1 MKQNSKNQ
9 TMNKDTLISSVSE
22 ISGLSKTDST
32 KALESILQ
40 SIQIGLKNSMEVRIT
55 GFGTFGITERKA
67 TEGRNPRTG
76 KTIKIAASK
85 HPKFKAGKILK
96 EAIA

>member
-9 TMNKDTLISSVSE
+9 TTNKDALISSVSE

-32 KALESILQ
+32 KALEATLQ
-40 SIQIGLKNSMEVRIT
+40 SIQIGLKNGREVRIM

-67 TEGRNPRTG
+67 REGRNPRTG

-85 HPKFKAGKILK
+85 HPKFKAGKILR
-96 EAIA
+96 EEIA

>member
-1 MKQNSKNQ
+1 MKQNSKTQ
-9 TMNKDTLISSVSE
+9 TMNKDGLISSVSE

-32 KALESILQ
+32 KALESMLQ
-40 SIQIGLKNSMEVRIT
+40 SIQIGLKNSKEVRIM

-67 TEGRNPRTG
+67 REGRNPKTG

>member
-9 TMNKDTLISSVSE
+9 PMNKDALISSVSE

-32 KALESILQ
+32 KALESMLQ
-40 SIQIGLKNSMEVRIT
+40 SIQIGLKNSMEIRIT

-67 TEGRNPRTG
+67 REGRNPRTG
-76 KTIKIAASK
+76 KTIKIEASK

>member
-1 MKQNSKNQ
+1 MKHNSKTQ
-9 TMNKDTLISSVSE
+9 TMNKDALISSVSE

-32 KALESILQ
+32 KAIEATLQ
-40 SIQIGLKNSMEVRIT
+40 SIQIGLKNGREVRIM

-67 TEGRNPRTG
+67 REGRNPRTG

>member
-9 TMNKDTLISSVSE
+9 AMNKDALISSVSE
-22 ISGLSKTDST
+22 ISGLSKTDSA
-32 KALESILQ
+32 KALESMLQ
-40 SIQIGLKNSMEVRIT
+40 SIQIGLKNGREVRIT

-67 TEGRNPRTG
+67 REGRNPRTG
-76 KTIKIAASK
+76 KAIKIAASK

>member
-1 MKQNSKNQ
+1 
-9 TMNKDTLISSVSE
+9 MNKDALISSVSE

-32 KALESILQ
+32 KALESMLQ
-40 SIQIGLKNSMEVRIT
+40 SIQIGVKNGMEVRIM
-55 GFGTFGITERKA
+55 GFGTFGTTERKA
-67 TEGRNPRTG
+67 REGRNPRTG

-85 HPKFKAGKILK
+85 HQKFKAAKILK

>member
-1 MKQNSKNQ
+1 MKQNSKNH
-9 TMNKDTLISSVSE
+9 TMNKHALISSVSK

-32 KALESILQ
+32 KALESMLQ
-40 SIQIGLKNSMEVRIT
+40 SIQIGIKNSMEVRIT
-55 GFGTFGITERKA
+55 GFRTFGITERKA
-67 TEGRNPRTG
+67 REGRNPKTG

>member
-9 TMNKDTLISSVSE
+9 TTNKDALISSVSE

-32 KALESILQ
+32 KALEATLQ
-40 SIQIGLKNSMEVRIT
+40 SIQIGLKNGREVRIM

-67 TEGRNPRTG
+67 REGRNPRTG

-85 HPKFKAGKILK
+85 HPKFKAGKILR